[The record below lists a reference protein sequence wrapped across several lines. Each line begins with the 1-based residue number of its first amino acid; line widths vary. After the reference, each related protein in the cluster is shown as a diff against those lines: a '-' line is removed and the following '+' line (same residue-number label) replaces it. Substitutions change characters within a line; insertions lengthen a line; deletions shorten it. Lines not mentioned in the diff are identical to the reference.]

1 MSEHEATATQT
12 AAPVDDR
19 TPTPAGDVPVGL
31 SAIGAAGNAAVAR
44 QIRSSGSHFAGLSL
58 AGNAAV
64 RRAVGQ
70 PGLGGGAAPSGFT
83 DRLGKAEAG
92 QPIPDEPRQSLETS
106 FGTSLADVRLHV
118 GSQSGELAAEV
129 SANAFT
135 VNKDIYFGDGQFAPG
150 SQQGYHLLAHEVT
163 HTLQQGGAVS
173 ASSTTVSDPA
183 DASEREAEDVATRVT
198 QQRAA
203 GPVQGTAPDVMRDAT
218 DLIPDFILDGVKS
231 AISSIPGYDLLA
243 GIIGKDPITDRPVQ
257 MSRTELIEKLLTY
270 GPFGANVGQVLQAV
284 DVLGDVYTLVTDGLS
299 ANNLTMARIER
310 DIGAAWDEIS
320 VTNGIDGNAAIV
332 RRYVDAI
339 LNDVSGFVR
348 GIVDQVIEKVRA
360 VVAEVAEPH
369 LQDPQIKPVWD
380 LARKVLHYDP
390 LRGEDVNAPTVEIL
404 GDFLRLIG
412 KEEALAQMTERG
424 TLQQTADWLDTQ
436 FATFVSIKNDLL
448 QLFADAWDA
457 ISPQNLPNLLDTLPR
472 LAQRAFDLVRRIG
485 AFATTVLAKVL
496 ELVKVSLLGW
506 LSQHAH
512 EMPGFRL
519 MTVMLGQNPFTGDA
533 VPRTAA
539 NLIGGFITLLPNGE
553 ATYQQLAES
562 GVIDEAAGRI
572 ESSMTRL
579 GITTELITGTF
590 LGIWNSLSLEDLLAP
605 IPAFERIL
613 ARFQDPLN
621 RIIEFVTE
629 VVKVVI
635 ELILKLMNFPSDLIG
650 SIISNAMTAIEDI
663 KRDPVAFLLNMLQ
676 ALKSGFMGFFDNI
689 LPYLLDGLTSWLFRG
704 LGQIGITRPADLS
717 LESVLGLALQVLGIT
732 ADSLW
737 QKVGEHIGPE
747 RMQQMRNGVNRLS
760 GAWQFIKDV
769 QEGGAAAIWRY
780 VTDQLSSLWDT
791 VIEMAKNWIMSE
803 IVEKVTTKL
812 ISMLDP
818 TGVMAVINSMVAFF
832 NAIQS
837 AIEYLRDILT
847 IVNDYV
853 TTFAQV
859 AAGNIVPGAQ
869 KITEGLGHAVPIA
882 IGFLANQIGL
892 GNIPEKIAEIIGGL
906 REMVNQAIDWLI
918 QQAISLGQSAM
929 NALGLGG
936 EEAAPADDMA
946 NRPITMSEHP
956 ALADRVI
963 GEVVQS
969 ATNVEDPA
977 QAMEAAKATAHTLEE
992 RYNPQLQD
1000 NIKLRVAFENAE
1012 QAAADGEIDF
1022 DVIIAPNTTT
1032 KPGKIPLK
1040 KAVTFDGTTLTI
1052 EGTQFT
1058 VGSPVQLY
1066 KTGAS
1071 TRPLPA
1077 PVTISALTLRA
1088 DYGNKVWV
1096 NFTVDRSH
1104 SLYRSE
1110 DGYPSGLLADGYGT
1124 DWHRVVEALE
1134 TPETAWIQENN
1145 LLDRWPTAAAA
1156 KKILNYRV
1164 SGNPGN
1170 NKSGYDWEHIVEQ
1183 SAFPAASVNTWENL
1197 CLATAGANR
1206 ALNKFYSELKSQE
1219 DSIKRL
1225 VPGMPQGQII
1235 LRDFLEA
1242 GGFSFEVHNAVKRQ
1256 VYRILGLTLATA
1268 PGDGRGNWQE
1278 LT

>member
-1 MSEHEATATQT
+1 MSEHEATVTQT
-12 AAPVDDR
+12 AAPVEDHA
-19 TPTPAGDVPVGL
+19 TTPAGDVLAGL

-44 QIRSSGSHFAGLSL
+44 QIHSSGCHLTGLSL

-64 RRAVGQ
+64 RRALGQ

-173 ASSTTVSDPA
+173 ASSATVSDPA

-203 GPVQGTAPDVMRDAT
+203 GPVQGTAPDVTRDAT

-231 AISSIPGYDLLA
+231 AISAIPGYDLLA
-243 GIIGKDPITDRPVQ
+243 GIIGKDPITDQPVR
-257 MSRTELIEKLLTY
+257 MNRTELIEKLLTY

-284 DVLGDVYTLVTDGLS
+284 DVLGDVYTLVTDGLA

-320 VTNGIDGNAAIV
+320 VTDGIDGNAAIV

-412 KEEALAQMTERG
+412 KQDALAQMTERG

-436 FATFVSIKNDLL
+436 FATFASIKNDLL

-485 AFATTVLAKVL
+485 AFAATVLAKVL

-519 MTVMLGQNPFTGDA
+519 MTVMLGQNPFTGDT

-539 NLIGGFITLLPNGE
+539 NLIAGFITLLPNGE

-572 ESSMTRL
+572 ESAMTRL
-579 GITTELITGTF
+579 NITTELITGTF

-613 ARFQDPLN
+613 ARFSDPLN
-621 RIIEFVTE
+621 RIIEFATE

-747 RMQQMRNGVNRLS
+747 RMQQMRNGVDRLS

-780 VTDQLSSLWDT
+780 VTDQLSNLWDT

-882 IGFLANQIGL
+882 IGFLANQVGL
-892 GNIPEKIAEIIGGL
+892 GNIPEKIVEIIGGL
-906 REMVNQAIDWLI
+906 REMVDQAIDWLI
-918 QQAISLGQSAM
+918 QQAVSLGQSAM

-936 EEAAPADDMA
+936 EQPETPAETPAAPVDPLSEDQQWVY
-946 NRPITMSEHP
+946 EHP
-956 ALADRVI
+956 EGGHTIRIAPDLSVYQFSTPTLLTGPQALAQQQAALRGLVPVTA
-963 GEVVQS
+963 VVYPLDS
-969 ATNVEDPA
+969 LGRA
-977 QAMEAAKATAHTLEE
+977 QGPSGHIEEIKDGEE
-992 RYNPQLQD
+992 RDAMP
-1000 NIKLRVAFENAE
+1000 
-1012 QAAADGEIDF
+1012 
-1022 DVIIAPNTTT
+1022 
-1032 KPGKIPLK
+1032 
-1040 KAVTFDGTTLTI
+1040 
-1052 EGTQFT
+1052 
-1058 VGSPVQLY
+1058 
-1066 KTGAS
+1066 
-1071 TRPLPA
+1071 
-1077 PVTISALTLRA
+1077 
-1088 DYGNKVWV
+1088 
-1096 NFTVDRSH
+1096 
-1104 SLYRSE
+1104 
-1110 DGYPSGLLADGYGT
+1110 
-1124 DWHRVVEALE
+1124 
-1134 TPETAWIQENN
+1134 
-1145 LLDRWPTAAAA
+1145 
-1156 KKILNYRV
+1156 
-1164 SGNPGN
+1164 
-1170 NKSGYDWEHIVEQ
+1170 
-1183 SAFPAASVNTWENL
+1183 PAASLPGGLAAYEPGDARGHLIGDRFNGA
-1197 CLATAGANR
+1197 ATAGN
-1206 ALNKFYSELKSQE
+1206 
-1219 DSIKRL
+1219 L
-1225 VPGMPQGQII
+1225 VPMHSTLNLSTFKSYENQIASA
-1235 LRDFLEA
+1235 FKKEKEA
-1242 GGFSFEVHNAVKRQ
+1242 GRPAIIHMSITPQYPDADPAAPGRHFRPE
-1256 VYRILGLTLATA
+1256 RIVANSTLFTLATNGTA
-1268 PGDGRGNWQE
+1268 LSAKQQQFPGDLVNPSNAITIINLNTASKTEILAAYSGTIDRNVHE
-1278 LT
+1278 LVDAIIAIRPQPDLPYFYGELANRLGADKAAVFDTLLTSRAARFILA

>member
-1 MSEHEATATQT
+1 MSEHEATVTQTAATQT
-12 AAPVDDR
+12 AAPVEDHA
-19 TPTPAGDVPVGL
+19 TTPAGDVLAGL
-31 SAIGAAGNAAVAR
+31 PAIGAAGNAAVAR
-44 QIRSSGSHFAGLSL
+44 QIHSSGCHLAGLSL

-64 RRAVGQ
+64 RRALGQ

-173 ASSTTVSDPA
+173 ASSATVSDPA

-231 AISSIPGYDLLA
+231 AISAIPGYDLLA
-243 GIIGKDPITDRPVQ
+243 GIIGKDPITDQPVR
-257 MSRTELIEKLLTY
+257 MNRTELIEKLLTY

-339 LNDVSGFVR
+339 LNDISGFVR
-348 GIVDQVIEKVRA
+348 GIVGQVIEKVRA

-412 KEEALAQMTERG
+412 KEDALAQMTERG

-519 MTVMLGQNPFTGDA
+519 MTVMLGQNPFTGDT

-553 ATYQQLAES
+553 ATYRQLAES

-572 ESSMTRL
+572 ESAMTRL
-579 GITTELITGTF
+579 NITTELITGTF

-613 ARFQDPLN
+613 ARFSDPLN
-621 RIIEFVTE
+621 RIIEFATE

-689 LPYLLDGLTSWLFRG
+689 LPYLLDGLTSWLLRG

-747 RMQQMRNGVNRLS
+747 RMQQMRNGVDRLS

-780 VTDQLSSLWDT
+780 VTDQLSNLWDT

-882 IGFLANQIGL
+882 IGFLANQVGL
-892 GNIPEKIAEIIGGL
+892 GNIPEKIVEIIGGL
-906 REMVNQAIDWLI
+906 REMVDQAIDWLI

-936 EEAAPADDMA
+936 EQPETPAETPAAPGTLSPHDVVFAATSAALDEKLQADDVDVTQAMQQVEA
-946 NRPITMSEHP
+946 D
-956 ALADRVI
+956 LAGMGLKSLRVEESDGRGTGQI
-963 GEVVQS
+963 VAQINPKHVLGNLSPGAPEPQMVCHVTVEFLGAAELGEVEPGTNTAASGEDFNYLQPGSNKNPRARGGAVFVPDPQAPNQLDMKTWNS
-969 ATNVEDPA
+969 ADKPSHESNADHAERHLTAWLDSLRSRWADIEKVTVANDPYSPCT
-977 QAMEAAKATAHTLEE
+977 ECG
-992 RYNPQLQD
+992 PQLQGKMRQ
-1000 NIKLRVAFENAE
+1000 INAARR
-1012 QAAADGEIDF
+1012 AAGRADVNATLSWTVQWSTG
-1022 DVIIAPNTTT
+1022 PTGNGT
-1032 KPGKIPLK
+1032 KPGTIPDMHDWV
-1040 KAVTFDGTTLTI
+1040 VTPSNVARPTGTTREDLKFANAMDI
-1052 EGTQFT
+1052 AEMRRGLARAG
-1058 VGSPVQLY
+1058 VDLAG
-1066 KTGAS
+1066 
-1071 TRPLPA
+1071 
-1077 PVTISALTLRA
+1077 LR
-1088 DYGNKVWV
+1088 
-1096 NFTVDRSH
+1096 S
-1104 SLYRSE
+1104 
-1110 DGYPSGLLADGYGT
+1110 
-1124 DWHRVVEALE
+1124 
-1134 TPETAWIQENN
+1134 
-1145 LLDRWPTAAAA
+1145 
-1156 KKILNYRV
+1156 
-1164 SGNPGN
+1164 
-1170 NKSGYDWEHIVEQ
+1170 
-1183 SAFPAASVNTWENL
+1183 
-1197 CLATAGANR
+1197 
-1206 ALNKFYSELKSQE
+1206 
-1219 DSIKRL
+1219 
-1225 VPGMPQGQII
+1225 
-1235 LRDFLEA
+1235 
-1242 GGFSFEVHNAVKRQ
+1242 
-1256 VYRILGLTLATA
+1256 LGLDAIREMIA
-1268 PGDGRGNWQE
+1268 KGEIKVP
-1278 LT
+1278 

>member
-1 MSEHEATATQT
+1 MRGTH
-12 AAPVDDR
+12 
-19 TPTPAGDVPVGL
+19 L
-31 SAIGAAGNAAVAR
+31 
-44 QIRSSGSHFAGLSL
+44 AGLSL

-64 RRAVGQ
+64 QRAVGQ
-70 PGLGGGAAPSGFT
+70 PGQGGGAAPTGFT
-83 DRLGKAEAG
+83 DRLGQAEAG
-92 QPIPDEPRQSLETS
+92 RPIPDEQRQSLESS

-118 GSQSGELAAEV
+118 GAQSGELAAEV

-163 HTLQQGGAVS
+163 HTLQQSGAVS
-173 ASSTTVSDPA
+173 ASSTVSDPA

-231 AISSIPGYDLLA
+231 AISSVPGYDLLA

-284 DVLGDVYTLVTDGLS
+284 DVLGDVYTLVTDGLA

-320 VTNGIDGNAAIV
+320 VTGGIDANAAIV

-348 GIVDQVIEKVRA
+348 GIVDQVIAKVRA

-390 LRGEDVNAPTVEIL
+390 LRGEDVSAPTVEIL

-412 KEEALAQMTERG
+412 KEDALAQMTERG

-436 FATFVSIKNDLL
+436 FATFVGIKNDLL

-472 LAQRAFDLVRRIG
+472 LAQRAFDLVKRIA

-519 MTVMLGQNPFTGDA
+519 MTVMITQNPFTGDA

-553 ATYQQLAES
+553 ATYQQLSEA

-572 ESSMTRL
+572 ESAMTRL

-621 RIIEFVTE
+621 RIIEFATE

-689 LPYLLDGLTSWLFRG
+689 LPYLFDGLTSWLFRG

-747 RMQQMRNGVNRLS
+747 RMQQMRNGVDRLS

-791 VIEMAKNWIMSE
+791 VIDMAKNWIMSE

-812 ISMLDP
+812 LSMLDP

-859 AAGNIVPGAQ
+859 AAGNIMPGAQ

-882 IGFLANQIGL
+882 IGFLANQVGL
-892 GNIPEKIAEIIGGL
+892 GNIPEKIVEIIGGL
-906 REMVNQAIDWLI
+906 REMVDQAIDWLI

-929 NALGLGG
+929 NALGLGAEQPAEAG
-936 EEAAPADDMA
+936 AEGAAAPGDLTPHDVVFAATSAALDEKLQADDVDIPQALQRVEADLAGMGLKSLKVEQADELGAGQIVASINPKHILGNLSPGASEPQMVCHVTVEFLGAAALGNVEPATSTAESGEDFSYLQGGSNKGPRARGGAVFVPDPNAPNELEMKTWNSADKPSKSSNGDHAEHHLAAWLDSVRSRWADIEKVTVA
-946 NRPITMSEHP
+946 NDPYSPCAECGPLLQGKMRQIN
-956 ALADRVI
+956 AARRAAGR
-963 GEVVQS
+963 GEVN
-969 ATNVEDPA
+969 ATLSW
-977 QAMEAAKATAHTLEE
+977 ATQWASGPTG
-992 RYNPQLQD
+992 N
-1000 NIKLRVAFENAE
+1000 
-1012 QAAADGEIDF
+1012 G
-1022 DVIIAPNTTT
+1022 T
-1032 KPGKIPLK
+1032 KPGTIPDMHDWV
-1040 KAVTFDGTTLTI
+1040 VT
-1052 EGTQFT
+1052 
-1058 VGSPVQLY
+1058 
-1066 KTGAS
+1066 
-1071 TRPLPA
+1071 
-1077 PVTISALTLRA
+1077 
-1088 DYGNKVWV
+1088 
-1096 NFTVDRSH
+1096 
-1104 SLYRSE
+1104 
-1110 DGYPSGLLADGYGT
+1110 
-1124 DWHRVVEALE
+1124 
-1134 TPETAWIQENN
+1134 
-1145 LLDRWPTAAAA
+1145 
-1156 KKILNYRV
+1156 
-1164 SGNPGN
+1164 PGN
-1170 NKSGYDWEHIVEQ
+1170 VARPEGQTTDDLKFANAMDIAEMRRGLVRSGVDL
-1183 SAFPAASVNTWENL
+1183 AS
-1197 CLATAGANR
+1197 
-1206 ALNKFYSELKSQE
+1206 
-1219 DSIKRL
+1219 
-1225 VPGMPQGQII
+1225 
-1235 LRDFLEA
+1235 LR
-1242 GGFSFEVHNAVKRQ
+1242 G
-1256 VYRILGLTLATA
+1256 LGLDAIREKIA
-1268 PGDGRGNWQE
+1268 KGEIKVP
-1278 LT
+1278 